1 MLAIDGRIW
10 FAWHDNLLSAERG
23 EEMLRACAAACKA
36 ASKDHVVDI
45 ARQISSH
52 VGGNVTRWG
61 KLRASVRHT
70 RVAHDADL
78 RSRGGEV
85 IMNVVEKYDAPDVRN
100 RDQIVDIAAEI
111 SLNHDGMSATDLA
124 IREKGKMREM
134 QVKED
139 KLQDMLCVASYGETC
154 ATNCSSAKRRGMV
167 KFVVIAAIVVAFVG
181 AISSIVLFAL
191 FKANGG
197 GTAAAPTAMHIA
209 DLSGM
214 KSAEIVV
221 NLAEGGG
228 RHLK

>member
-1 MLAIDGRIW
+1 MLAINGRIW
-10 FAWHDNLLSAERG
+10 FAWHDNLLTAERG
-23 EEMLRACAAACKA
+23 EEMLRACADACKF
-36 ASKDHVVDI
+36 D
-45 ARQISSH
+45 
-52 VGGNVTRWG
+52 
-61 KLRASVRHT
+61 
-70 RVAHDADL
+70 DADL

-111 SLNHDGMSATDLA
+111 SMNKDGMSATDLA

-209 DLSGM
+209 DLSGV

-221 NLAEGGG
+221 NLAAGGG
-228 RHLK
+228 RHLQ